1 MFKFAI
7 DRGGTFT
14 DIYCTLPNGNIVTE
28 KLLSDNIHYNDAPAE
43 GIRQIMH
50 KYGQLH
56 DTTDFADELI
66 DGTKIK
72 SIRMGTT
79 VATNALLESNGEPC
93 CLVTTKGFKDIIKIG
108 NQSRSDLF
116 AMVNLMVISDVSSLP
131 QIFC

>member
-14 DIYCTLPNGNIVTE
+14 AIYCTLPNGNIVTE

-43 GIRQIMH
+43 
-50 KYGQLH
+50 
-56 DTTDFADELI
+56 DELI

-72 SIRMGTT
+72 FIRMGTT
-79 VATNALLESNGEPC
+79 VATNALLETNGEPC
-93 CLVTTKGFKDIIKIG
+93 CLVTTKGFKNIIKIR